1 MSITRRA
8 TLAAGMIAAAFWTA
22 AGPAAAQSGISAPAG
37 ELTEQ
42 AFGSETAPVTVVEY
56 ASLTCHHCRD
66 FHIKSWPEIKTKY
79 VDTGKVRFIFREF
92 PLDNLAAAGFM
103 LARCSGDLKWYSIV
117 DLLYKNDDRWAH
129 AQNPLEGLRSVATQ
143 TGMTN
148 ADFETCL
155 SDQAL
160 LGKILAVQK
169 RGEEAGVSATPTFF
183 INGEKKSGALTPEAF
198 AAIVDPLIAK
208 AQ

>member
-1 MSITRRA
+1 MSSTRRGY
-8 TLAAGMIAAAFWTA
+8 LAGAALAVAFWMT
-22 AGPAAAQSGISAPAG
+22 GPVQAQSDIATPAG

-66 FHIKSWPEIKTKY
+66 FHVNSWPEIKSKY

-92 PLDNLAAAGFM
+92 PLDNLAAGAFM
-103 LARCSGDLKWYSIV
+103 LARCSGDMKWYSMV
-117 DLLYKNDDRWAH
+117 DLFYKNDDKWAH
-129 AQNPLEGLRSVATQ
+129 AQNPLEGLRSIATQ

-148 ADFETCL
+148 AAFEACL
-155 SDQAL
+155 SDQTL
-160 LGKILAVQK
+160 LNNILAVQK

-183 INGEKKSGALTPEAF
+183 INGEKKSGVLTPEAF